1 LRNYITVV
9 ETRPFIEDAERCL
22 SSDERKEF
30 ISYIACNPIAG
41 VRIPGTGGVRKVRW
55 RGGGHGKRGGV
66 RIIYYYHTARIP
78 LFLLAAYAKGRQS
91 DLTATER
98 AEMRR
103 LATQIVAQYVSKE
116 TTAMRR
122 RRHD

>member
-1 LRNYITVV
+1 MAR
-9 ETRPFIEDAERCL
+9 RRARKARRCQ
-22 SSDERKEF
+22 D
-30 ISYIACNPIAG
+30 Y
-41 VRIPGTGGVRKVRW
+41 
-55 RGGGHGKRGGV
+55 
-66 RIIYYYHTARIP
+66 YYYHTERIP